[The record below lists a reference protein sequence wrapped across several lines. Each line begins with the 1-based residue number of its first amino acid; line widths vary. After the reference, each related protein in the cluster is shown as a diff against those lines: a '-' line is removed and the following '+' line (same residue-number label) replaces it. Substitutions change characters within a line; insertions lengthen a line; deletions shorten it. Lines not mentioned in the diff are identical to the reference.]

1 LPNLPT
7 LEGSFASIYM
17 RQIDHQFDL
26 DQFSRLT
33 HLIQVVRSE
42 RIDMRHRKI
51 WGSLVLML
59 ALIAG
64 PALAQQPQHDEHHP
78 PAPGAAA
85 GPGMPGG
92 MAGAGDMPMMGMM
105 RMMMGRDGMSMMGAM
120 ARHVEGRLAFLK
132 TELKITDAQLSLWNA
147 VADAMRAN
155 AKSMG
160 DMGGGMMGGSQTA
173 TLPDKLAMREKM
185 MTAHLEALRKFKA
198 AVDPLYAALSDEQK
212 KTADELLAGPMGMM

>member
-1 LPNLPT
+1 
-7 LEGSFASIYM
+7 
-17 RQIDHQFDL
+17 
-26 DQFSRLT
+26 
-33 HLIQVVRSE
+33 
-42 RIDMRHRKI
+42 MRHRKI
-51 WGSLVLML
+51 WGSLALML

-64 PALAQQPQHDEHHP
+64 PVVAQQPQHDEHHP
-78 PAPGAAA
+78 PGTA

-92 MAGAGDMPMMGMM
+92 MAGDGDMPMMRMM

-132 TELKITDAQLSLWNA
+132 TELKITDAQLPLWNA
-147 VADAMRAN
+147 VADAIRAN

-160 DMGGGMMGGSQTA
+160 DMAGGMMGGSQTA

-185 MTAHLEALRKFKA
+185 MTAHLEALRKFKV

-212 KTADELLAGPMGMM
+212 KTADELLIGPMGMM

>member
-1 LPNLPT
+1 
-7 LEGSFASIYM
+7 M
-17 RQIDHQFDL
+17 
-26 DQFSRLT
+26 
-33 HLIQVVRSE
+33 
-42 RIDMRHRKI
+42 HRRKVCA
-51 WGSLVLML
+51 WLVLML

-64 PALAQQPQHDEHHP
+64 SALAQQPQHDEHHP
-78 PAPGAAA
+78 PAPPAAA

-92 MAGAGDMPMMGMM
+92 MAGGGDMPMMGMM

-132 TELKITDAQLSLWNA
+132 TELKITDAQLPLWNA

-155 AKSMG
+155 AKTMG
-160 DMGGGMMGGSQTA
+160 DMAGGMMGGSQTA

-212 KTADELLAGPMGMM
+212 KTADELLIGPMGMM

>member
-1 LPNLPT
+1 
-7 LEGSFASIYM
+7 M
-17 RQIDHQFDL
+17 HCRK
-26 DQFSRLT
+26 
-33 HLIQVVRSE
+33 VRA
-42 RIDMRHRKI
+42 
-51 WGSLVLML
+51 WLVLML
-59 ALIAG
+59 ALITG
-64 PALAQQPQHDEHHP
+64 TALAQQPQHDEHHP
-78 PAPGAAA
+78 SAPPATA

-92 MAGAGDMPMMGMM
+92 MGGGDMPMMGMM

-132 TELKITDAQLSLWNA
+132 TELKITDAQLPLWNA

-160 DMGGGMMGGSQTA
+160 DMAGGMMGGSETA

-198 AVDPLYAALSDEQK
+198 AADPLYAALSDEQK
-212 KTADELLAGPMGMM
+212 KTADELLISPMGMM

>member
-1 LPNLPT
+1 MTSLPSS
-7 LEGSFASIYM
+7 LEGCFTSIYM
-17 RQIDHQFDL
+17 RQIDHKFDL

-64 PALAQQPQHDEHHP
+64 TALAQQPQHDEHHP
-78 PAPGAAA
+78 PAATA
-85 GPGMPGG
+85 GPEMPGG
-92 MAGAGDMPMMGMM
+92 MAGAGDMSMMGMM

-132 TELKITDAQLSLWNA
+132 TELKITDAQLPLWNA

-155 AKSMG
+155 AKTMG
-160 DMGGGMMGGSQTA
+160 DIAGGMMGSSQTA
-173 TLPDKLAMREKM
+173 TLPDKLALREKM

-198 AVDPLYAALSDEQK
+198 AVDPLYAALGDEQK
-212 KTADELLAGPMGMM
+212 KTADELLIGPMGMM